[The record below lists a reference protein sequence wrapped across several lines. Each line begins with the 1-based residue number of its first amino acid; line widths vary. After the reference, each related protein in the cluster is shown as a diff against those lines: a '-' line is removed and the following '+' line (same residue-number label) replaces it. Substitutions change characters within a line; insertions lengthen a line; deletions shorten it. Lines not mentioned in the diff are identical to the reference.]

1 MAESI
6 VLSHGL
12 RNPSEG
18 EEGKGRG
25 ERERV
30 GQVKEPLKAMRDTDV
45 WKVMIAYAKEHGT

>member
-12 RNPSEG
+12 RIPSEG

-30 GQVKEPLKAMRDTDV
+30 GQVTEPLKAMRDTDV

>member
-6 VLSHGL
+6 VLSHEQ
-12 RNPSEG
+12 RIPSEG

-30 GQVKEPLKAMRDTDV
+30 GRVTEPLKAMRDTDV
-45 WKVMIAYAKEHGT
+45 WKVRIAYAKEHGT